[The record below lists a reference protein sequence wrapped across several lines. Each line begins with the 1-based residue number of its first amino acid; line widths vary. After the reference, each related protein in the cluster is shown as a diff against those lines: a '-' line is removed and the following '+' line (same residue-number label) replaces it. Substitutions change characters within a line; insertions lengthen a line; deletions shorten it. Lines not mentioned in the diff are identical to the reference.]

1 LLLVLGIKIYHK
13 KVSPMVK
20 LNVVMN
26 APKLNVV
33 SAPPSLTKS
42 LMAGFDTISNHIGLI
57 IFTILLDILLW
68 FGPRLRVFGLFQRAF
83 EQIMSLPEMKS
94 SEMMDTMQITRDFWL
109 SFSESFNLLTFLRTL
124 PVGIPSL
131 MVSRSPIEIPF
142 GIPVVL
148 EINSTGTALG
158 LILLFNILGIIL
170 GTLYFTFI
178 AQAAASGEISWRQA
192 VSHWPWASL
201 QIFLLTVLAFGLL
214 FLLAIPIS
222 CFLSVIMLSGLGL
235 ERFGFILLLIVGGL
249 MLWWLIPLFFTPHGI
264 IAKHLGIRKS
274 IPESIRLTRATLP
287 ISGFLVLTLIVLSE
301 GLKLLWRVPP
311 ENSWFT
317 LVGIVGHSFVVTS
330 LIAASFVYYREAD
343 LWINS
348 EEQQI
353 VV

>member
-1 LLLVLGIKIYHK
+1 
-13 KVSPMVK
+13 MVK
-20 LNVVMN
+20 LSVVMS

-57 IFTILLDILLW
+57 ILPILLDILLW
-68 FGPRLRVFGLFQRAF
+68 FGPRLRVSRIFQRAF
-83 EQIMSLPEMKS
+83 EQIMSYPEMKS

-109 SFSESFNLLTFLRTL
+109 SFSENFNLFTFLRTL

-131 MVSRSPIEIPF
+131 MVSRNPIEIPF
-142 GIPVVL
+142 GIPIVL
-148 EINSTGTALG
+148 EINSTIAALG
-158 LILLFNILGIIL
+158 LILGLSILGIIL
-170 GTLYFTFI
+170 GTLYFLLI
-178 AQAAASGEISWRQA
+178 AQTATSKVIFWRQA
-192 VSHWPWASL
+192 VSQWPWASI
-201 QIFLLTVLAFGLL
+201 QIFMVTILAFALL
-214 FLLAIPIS
+214 FLLALPIS

-235 ERFGFILLLIVGGL
+235 ERFGIILFLIVGGL
-249 MLWWLIPLFFTPHGI
+249 MFWWLIPLFFTPHGI
-264 IAKHLGIRKS
+264 FLKHHGIRKS
-274 IPESIRLTRATLP
+274 ILESIRITRATLP
-287 ISGFLVLTLIVLSE
+287 ISGFLVLILIIISE

-330 LIAASFVYYREAD
+330 LIAASFVYYHEAD
-343 LWINS
+343 LWVNN

>member
-1 LLLVLGIKIYHK
+1 
-13 KVSPMVK
+13 MVK
-20 LNVVMN
+20 LNVAMN

-42 LMAGFDTISNHIGLI
+42 LMAGFDTISNHIWLI

-68 FGPRLRVFGLFQRAF
+68 FGPRLSVFGLFQRAF
-83 EQIMSLPEMKS
+83 EQMLSYPEIKS
-94 SEMMDTMQITRDFWL
+94 SEMMDTMQMTQDFWL

-148 EINSTGTALG
+148 EINSTGAALG
-158 LILLFNILGIIL
+158 LVFLLSILGIIM
-170 GTLYFTFI
+170 GTLYFLFI
-178 AQAAASGEISWRQA
+178 AQAATSGVLSFRLA
-192 VSHWPWASL
+192 VSRWPWASL
-201 QIFLLTVLAFGLL
+201 QIFLLTLLTFALL

-249 MLWWLIPLFFTPHGI
+249 MLWWLLPLIFTPHGI
-264 IAKHLGIRKS
+264 FVKHHGIRKS

-287 ISGFLVLTLIVLSE
+287 ISGFLVLTLIVISE
-301 GLKLLWRVPP
+301 GLKLFWRVPP

-330 LIAASFVYYREAD
+330 LIAASFVYYWEAD

-348 EEQQI
+348 DEQQI

>member
-1 LLLVLGIKIYHK
+1 MLLVLGIKIYHK

-158 LILLFNILGIIL
+158 LILLFTILGIIL

-178 AQAAASGEISWRQA
+178 AQVAASGEISWRQA

-235 ERFGFILLLIVGGL
+235 ERFGFILLLIVGGF

-301 GLKLLWRVPP
+301 GLKLFWRVPS